1 MAVDSAV
8 LMNLMMNNMF
18 YIVGILGVLVL
29 VMYVIIINLF
39 LNLSYLKKRYKKMM
53 TGVDSGLNLERM
65 LMGHIDEVREAIN
78 KTAAVE
84 AENKITRQL
93 LISRYINSALS
104 VFARLRIWAVIS
116 AMLWLC
122 WIRQTTG

>member
-65 LMGHIDEVREAIN
+65 LKFAKRSI
-78 KTAAVE
+78 K
-84 AENKITRQL
+84 QL
-93 LISRYINSALS
+93 R
-104 VFARLRIWAVIS
+104 
-116 AMLWLC
+116 
-122 WIRQTTG
+122 

>member
-39 LNLSYLKKRYKKMM
+39 
-53 TGVDSGLNLERM
+53 
-65 LMGHIDEVREAIN
+65 
-78 KTAAVE
+78 
-84 AENKITRQL
+84 
-93 LISRYINSALS
+93 
-104 VFARLRIWAVIS
+104 
-116 AMLWLC
+116 
-122 WIRQTTG
+122 